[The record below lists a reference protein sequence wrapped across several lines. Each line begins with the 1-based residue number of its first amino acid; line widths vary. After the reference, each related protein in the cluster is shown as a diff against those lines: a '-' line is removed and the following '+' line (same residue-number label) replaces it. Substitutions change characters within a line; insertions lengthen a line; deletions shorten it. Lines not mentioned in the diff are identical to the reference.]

1 MEDLSQDQKDVY
13 NTYITNGIDKN
24 DAEGLVRGTLS
35 QEAFFSKLDA
45 KEKPKDVN
53 SLLDQ
58 EGYDTKLI
66 EKVGKKVKER
76 KESSEYLAESGPDDK
91 AFLNYLKQ
99 NKPEVAK
106 LGGQH
111 IKQDGES
118 DDDCPEDAVEVNVF
132 QVDEG
137 GRQLKV
143 HKIYNPVE
151 APASGAPEKK
161 S

>member
-58 EGYDTKLI
+58 LGYDTNLI
-66 EKVGKKVKER
+66 SKVGKKVKER
-76 KESSEYLAESGPDDK
+76 RESSEYLAESGPDDRITFDALGFTK
-91 AFLNYLKQ
+91 EEAFNFSGVRTDTDKELPGSIRFDLSFS
-99 NKPEVAK
+99 
-106 LGGQH
+106 LFFT
-111 IKQDGES
+111 IKS
-118 DDDCPEDAVEVNVF
+118 
-132 QVDEG
+132 
-137 GRQLKV
+137 L
-143 HKIYNPVE
+143 
-151 APASGAPEKK
+151 
-161 S
+161 